1 MNNWRSN
8 VITCPKG
15 IFEIVSIHFLD
26 LIAYYFPI
34 EKVEANKLLN
44 ISGIGDSYDTAETVL
59 TLLNGGRVKIFSTY
73 YGPYNFQG
81 SFLFENGI
89 LEFNPTKIVFR
100 GPRSTFDKE
109 GNFKYPKILKS
120 VKFNSEKD
128 YINSVENS
136 VCDFMKIAFSKK
148 MFPIK
153 ESDLAFYSN
162 SLIC

>member
-1 MNNWRSN
+1 MEEELRFFLL
-8 VITCPKG
+8 IMAHI
-15 IFEIVSIHFLD
+15 IF
-26 LIAYYFPI
+26 
-34 EKVEANKLLN
+34 KV
-44 ISGIGDSYDTAETVL
+44 
-59 TLLNGGRVKIFSTY
+59 
-73 YGPYNFQG
+73 P
-81 SFLFENGI
+81 FLFENGI